1 MTVDYGLVSLYIAGA
16 LFAFNVF
23 DRVWGGGSRSATAQS
38 DMKKYVDLEVAQL
51 RKDVFLKHDTSEG
64 NIGTAIQSIK
74 DLLHKQELEALT
86 ARAVAAETYMRRDSY
101 YASMGDLK
109 TDVNAQ
115 FDKLDTRLARME
127 HAIITNA
134 ST

>member
-1 MTVDYGLVSLYIAGA
+1 MMDYGFAALCISGA

-23 DRVWGGGSRSATAQS
+23 DRVWGGGNRAATSQA
-38 DMKKYVDLEVAQL
+38 DMKRYVDVEVAQL
-51 RKDVFLKHDTSEG
+51 RKDVFLRHDTSEG
-64 NIGTAIQSIK
+64 NIGTAVQAIK
-74 DLLHKQELEALT
+74 DMMHKQELEALT

-127 HAIITNA
+127 HAILTNA